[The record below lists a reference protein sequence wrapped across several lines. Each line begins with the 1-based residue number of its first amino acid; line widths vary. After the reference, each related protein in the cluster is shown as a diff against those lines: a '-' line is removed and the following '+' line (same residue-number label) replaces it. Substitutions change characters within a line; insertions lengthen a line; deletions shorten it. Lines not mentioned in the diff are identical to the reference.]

1 MNRPNDDAE
10 RRATAAHEGLDGLF
24 TLAALLGHAMDQ
36 GLAEQGLTRARGEVI
51 WTLHRLGAMTQR
63 ELGTALDCSP
73 PNVTGLLDALEAA
86 GLVARAPHPTD
97 RRATL
102 VSLSR
107 SGAALA
113 SSWNEER
120 DAFGAGLFA
129 ELPTPQLE
137 QFVSGLNRV
146 VARLREAVPTRAAD
160 TGPLA

>member
-1 MNRPNDDAE
+1 
-10 RRATAAHEGLDGLF
+10 
-24 TLAALLGHAMDQ
+24 
-36 GLAEQGLTRARGEVI
+36 
-51 WTLHRLGAMTQR
+51 
-63 ELGTALDCSP
+63 
-73 PNVTGLLDALEAA
+73 VTGLLDALEAA